1 MTDANL
7 YFEFNL
13 ICGVLNHPDWIAELP
28 SYLKPEHFQT
38 EICRDIFQFLAENRN
53 AKLADIIK
61 NFQEKH
67 APADILKIDNFT
79 FLTRKGDI
87 ISSAQIVVELFKE
100 REVRALAQEFATE
113 TNPDEIK
120 RKITEIQNLGK
131 EEKPVDVDVELGQE
145 LDRIASGQPDSRNIA
160 TGFKSI
166 DEKIDGFRKSE
177 LVILGGRPGS
187 GKTTLALNIAFNI
200 ARRRKNV
207 LFFSLEMSRFEL
219 HKRLVSSI
227 TELKPFAG
235 MSAQSFEKMM
245 NTSRK
250 VVSELPLTVNDR
262 AGITIEDI
270 FSECEK
276 AKKLGR
282 LDMVVIDH
290 LSILKSKKTFKS
302 RYEEVSDLSRQ
313 LKVLAKEMDVPVL
326 CLCQLNR
333 AVEGRD
339 LKMPTMSD
347 LRDSGS
353 IEQDADLI
361 MFVYRPEYNLRQR
374 EPEEVNSP
382 EHLKWEDELNAVRGK
397 AFIGVA
403 KNRRGET
410 GQMKLGFN
418 GKYSKFMEAA

>member
-1 MTDANL
+1 MIDANL

-13 ICGVLNHPDWIAELP
+13 MCGVLNHRDWMAELP
-28 SYLKPEHFQT
+28 GYLKPEHFQT
-38 EICRDIFQFLAENRN
+38 DICRDIFQFLAENRE
-53 AKLADIIK
+53 AKLPDIIHG
-61 NFQEKH
+61 F
-67 APADILKIDNFT
+67 ADKYTAGEILEIDNFT
-79 FLTRKGDI
+79 PLTRKGEI
-87 ISSAQIVVELFKE
+87 ISSAKIVVELFKE

-120 RKITEIQNLGK
+120 RKITEIQSLGK
-131 EEKPVDVDVELGQE
+131 EEQTVDVDMELGEE
-145 LDRIASGQPDSRNIA
+145 LDRIISGKPDKRNIS
-160 TGFKSI
+160 TGYQSI
-166 DEKIDGFRKSE
+166 DEKIEGFRNSE

-187 GKTTLALNIAFNI
+187 GKTTLAMNIAFNVS
-200 ARRRKNV
+200 RKRKNV

-227 TELKPFAG
+227 TELKPFPG
-235 MSAQSFEKMM
+235 MSTQSFEKMM

-250 VVSELPLTVNDR
+250 VVSELPLKVEDK
-262 AGITIEDI
+262 AGLTIEEI
-270 FSECEK
+270 YNRCEK

-290 LSILKSKKTFKS
+290 LSILKSTKQFKS
-302 RYEEVSDLSRQ
+302 RYEEVSDISRQ
-313 LKVLAKEMDVPVL
+313 LKILAKDFDIPVL

-339 LKMPTMSD
+339 LKMPTMAD

-374 EPEEVNSP
+374 EPEDANSP
-382 EHLKWEDELNAVRGK
+382 EHLKWEDELSKVKGM
-397 AFIGVA
+397 AFIGLS

-410 GQMKLGFN
+410 GQIKLGFN